1 MTATTTRPDS
11 PLHPEKESSSL
22 ETRRRL
28 QLLTLIGP
36 SALYLLLFFVIP
48 LGIVFV
54 YSFLKRGVYGNLVW
68 EFNLQNYVR
77 VIDPLYL
84 GILWRSLIMA
94 LSNTLLCLLLAY
106 PFAYYLARMENA
118 RNRNLLLV
126 FVMIPF
132 WTNFLIRT
140 YAWRVILSNDGPINS
155 VLMAV
160 GIISEP
166 LPMLFST
173 FAVMVGLLYGYLPFM
188 VLPLYAAIDRID
200 FSLVEAA
207 QDLYA
212 SGWQAFRK
220 IVFPLSLPGVIAGSI
235 LVFIPSLGAFVT
247 PDLLGGAKTVMIGN
261 LIQSQFLTARDW
273 PFGSSFSVLLML
285 AVLIATIVYFRQGG
299 RTL

>member
-1 MTATTTRPDS
+1 MTTSMRSTTSADS
-11 PLHPEKESSSL
+11 STSSTL
-22 ETRRRL
+22 ANRHRL
-28 QLLTLIGP
+28 QLFTLIGP
-36 SALYLLLFFVIP
+36 SALYLLLFFVFP
-48 LGIVFV
+48 LVIVFV
-54 YSFLKRGVYGNLVW
+54 YSFLKRGVYGQLVW
-68 EFNLQNYVR
+68 EFNLENYVR

-84 GILWRSLIMA
+84 SILWRSLLMA
-94 LSNTLLCLLLAY
+94 LGNTLLCLLFAY
-106 PFAYYLARMENA
+106 PFAYYIARLENA
-118 RNRNLLLV
+118 RTRNLLLV

-140 YAWRVILSNDGPINS
+140 YAWRVILGNDGPINN
-155 VLMAV
+155 LLLAL
-160 GIISEP
+160 GLIREP

-173 FAVMVGLLYGYLPFM
+173 FAVMVGLLYGYMPFM

-220 IVFPLSLPGVIAGSI
+220 VVFPLSLPGVIAGSI

-285 AVLIATIVYFRQGG
+285 AVLIATIIYFRQGG

>member
-1 MTATTTRPDS
+1 MTTTVSTPSADS
-11 PLHPEKESSSL
+11 AATPTLA
-22 ETRRRL
+22 RRHRL
-28 QLLTLIGP
+28 QLFALVGP
-36 SALYLLLFFVIP
+36 SAIYLLLFFVIP
-48 LGIVFV
+48 LAIVFV
-54 YSFLKRGVYGNLVW
+54 YSFLKRGVYGQLIW
-68 EFNLQNYVR
+68 EFNLENYVR

-84 GILWRSLIMA
+84 SILWRSVLMA
-94 LSNTLLCLLLAY
+94 LGNTLLCLLFAY
-106 PFAYYLARMENA
+106 PFAYYIARLENV
-118 RNRNLLLV
+118 RTRNLLLV

-140 YAWRVILSNDGPINS
+140 YAWRVILGNDGPINN
-155 VLMAV
+155 VLLALGV
-160 GIISEP
+160 INDP

-173 FAVMVGLLYGYLPFM
+173 FAVMVGLLYGYMPFM

-212 SGWQAFRK
+212 NGWQAFRK
-220 IVFPLSLPGVIAGSI
+220 IVFPLSMPGVIAGSI